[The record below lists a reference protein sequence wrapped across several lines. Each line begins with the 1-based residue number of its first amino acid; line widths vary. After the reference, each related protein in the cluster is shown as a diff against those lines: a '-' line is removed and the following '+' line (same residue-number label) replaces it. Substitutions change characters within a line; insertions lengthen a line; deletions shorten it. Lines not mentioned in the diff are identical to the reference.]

1 MAKTRV
7 LVLAA
12 HPDDEVLGCG
22 GTIAQHV
29 LAGHKVTVMIAA
41 GRSSAESG
49 YGISQIEMSGAAL
62 SELGITDLVHL
73 QLTDQRLD
81 THPILDLTRSIE
93 AVVKKVDPNVVYM
106 QWGGDV
112 NFDHTALFRAA
123 LVAVRPT
130 NDHLRE
136 VFAFDT
142 LSSTEW
148 GYPRDFIP
156 DTWIDIT
163 ATLDMKIKAMQQYK
177 HELREFP
184 HPRSLIALEAKARHV
199 GSQACLSAAEA
210 FMTIRR
216 ILKNGQTPV

>member
-22 GTIAQHV
+22 GTIALHAK
-29 LAGHKVTVMIAA
+29 LGHKVTVMIAA

-49 YGISQIEMSGAAL
+49 YGMSQIEMSGAAL
-62 SELGITDLVHL
+62 AEFGIKDLIHL

-93 AVVKKVDPNVVYM
+93 AVVKKTDPHIVYM

-112 NFDHTALFRAA
+112 NYDHTALFRAA

-130 NDHLRE
+130 NDHIRE

-156 DTWIDIT
+156 DTWVDIT
-163 ATLDMKIKAMQQYK
+163 TTLDMKVAAMKQYK

-184 HPRSLIALEAKARHV
+184 HPRSLVALEAKARHV
-199 GSQACLSAAEA
+199 GSQVCVPAAEA

-216 ILKNGQTPV
+216 IVKNGQAPV